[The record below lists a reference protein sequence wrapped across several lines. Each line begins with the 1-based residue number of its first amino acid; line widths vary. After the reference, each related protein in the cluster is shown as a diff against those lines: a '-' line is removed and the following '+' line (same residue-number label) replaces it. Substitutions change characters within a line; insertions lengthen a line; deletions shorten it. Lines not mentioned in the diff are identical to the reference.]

1 MSKNR
6 DDGID
11 VDALAVRAFNA
22 GMYEPDCQGPD
33 ELDEETVW
41 CGFPTC
47 DNEAVTEVPV
57 SNDAE
62 TATMRPACYACSEA
76 YHTGAQYGRFRAHRQ
91 LLAYAQGLLKQGN
104 PAEGGVIFAALRVL
118 RSVDDPALK

>member
-1 MSKNR
+1 M
-6 DDGID
+6 DD
-11 VDALAVRAFNA
+11 RAFD
-22 GMYEPDCQGPD
+22 EDD
-33 ELDEETVW
+33 ELGDDDEEDDVVY

-47 DNEAVTEVPV
+47 DNEAITEVPV

-62 TATMRPACYACSEA
+62 TATMRPACYSCSEV